1 MLKQQVNINSFQ
13 KNLPELIDLVLKGDE
28 LIITK
33 SNIPIAKVSPIEN
46 NSVTLKPS
54 FITAKVMES
63 RRVRKNEASENWFG

>member
-1 MLKQQVNINSFQ
+1 MIKQEVNINSFQ

-33 SNIPIAKVSPIEN
+33 SSIPIAKVSPIDN
-46 NSVTLKPS
+46 TSVTLKPNI
-54 FITAKVMES
+54 FTNRVMQS